1 MSYKTLFTLRNGKAD
16 AQTSRHNFKFNVMN
30 YFNPQWS
37 YGYEVAEELEMYEF
51 EDGFEDDS
59 LSQVDCIEP
68 INETESVLQDTFKNK
83 RK

>member
-1 MSYKTLFTLRNGKAD
+1 MD
-16 AQTSRHNFKFNVMN
+16 
-30 YFNPQWS
+30 YFNPRWS
-37 YGYEVAEELEMYEF
+37 YGYEVAEELEMYED

-68 INETESVLQDTFKNK
+68 INETKSILEYTFKNK